1 MSAAGE
7 TPTTAPIGVGLGLPS
22 IGKPAAADS
31 GDSCGC

>member
-1 MSAAGE
+1 MTEEHS
-7 TPTTAPIGVGLGLPS
+7 TTAPIGVGLGLPS